1 MQTTDNAADGQTKAD
16 TNDSKLLKE
25 LRDFVDQSIKAESD
39 NRAAA
44 VDDLKFEAGHQW
56 PENTKAERDRDGRPC
71 LTFNRLPTYKR
82 QVTNEQRMNKPAI
95 KVSPVGGGA
104 TKEAAKIYQGLIRH
118 IEYASNADIAYDTA
132 VNSAASIGWG
142 FWRLVTEYESPLSFN
157 QVIKFKRERD
167 ALKVFWDS
175 ASTEAD
181 GSDAKRCAI
190 VWDTP
195 KADFE
200 REYPGAASDNGAGV
214 VGAQL
219 QPGWM
224 DGNFVRVVEYYY
236 FEYEKRTIYLLD
248 SGEVVEKLPAGVKA
262 KAERETMVPQL
273 KWVKATAGK
282 VLERADIKCRWI
294 PVFPVWG
301 NEIDI
306 QGKVVRSGI
315 IRDAKDPARM
325 YNFWMTSATEEVT
338 LRPKSPFIGAKG
350 QFEGMEKKWAQAN
363 RRSFPFLEYNPVTV
377 DGNLAPAPQRAP
389 MADVP
394 VGMLQMAMHAADNI
408 KAVTGLFDASLGAQ
422 GNATSGVQEQEQ
434 QRQGDVA
441 NFHYVDN
448 LNRSIRHCGRCLVDM
463 IPHYYDAQ
471 RVVKIMN
478 EDETISDA
486 EVNVPAVD
494 PDTGGAVVDPVSQV
508 QKVLNDLTVGDY
520 DITIGTGPSFQTR
533 RQEAARGMKEL
544 ATAWPKLMDVAG
556 DKVVENMDWNGAD
569 QIAERIKKT
578 IPPQLTAGE
587 GADDQEPIP
596 PAAQQQISQL
606 MQQVQQG
613 QQAMQQMQEELAN
626 AKHGI
631 TRAQIETESRERIA
645 AGDQQTRRDL
655 EELRGMVKLLVEHVR
670 PPKQIEQAVA
680 QAAIDNHFRPA
691 ASQAADPAQPGPT
704 DAMSGS

>member
-1 MQTTDNAADGQTKAD
+1 MSNDNATTAHDDGA
-16 TNDSKLLKE
+16 LLKE
-25 LRDFVDQSIKAESD
+25 MRDFVDQSIKGEGD
-39 NRAAA
+39 NRTAA
-44 VDDLKFEAGHQW
+44 VDDLKFEAGYQW
-56 PENTKAERDRDGRPC
+56 PENMKAERDRDGRPC

-82 QVTNEQRMNKPAI
+82 QVTNDQRMNKPSI
-95 KVSPVGGGA
+95 KVHPVSGGA

-142 FWRLVTEYESPLSFN
+142 FWRLVTEYENPMSFN

-167 ALKVFWDS
+167 PLKVFWDA

-195 KADFE
+195 KADFD
-200 REYPGAASDNGAGV
+200 REYPGAAQEGGAGV
-214 VGAQL
+214 VGMQL

-224 DGNFVRVVEYYY
+224 DGNYVRVVEYYY
-236 FEYEKRTIYLLD
+236 FEYEKRTIYLLE
-248 SGEVVEKLPAGVKA
+248 SGKVVEKLPPGEKA
-262 KAERETMVPQL
+262 KAERETHVPQL

-338 LRPKSPFIGAKG
+338 LRPKAPFIGAKG

-363 RRSFPFLEYNPVTV
+363 RRSFPFLEYNPVTI

-434 QRQGDVA
+434 QQQGDMA

-448 LNRSIRHCGRCLVDM
+448 LHRSIRHCGRCLVDM
-463 IPHYYDAQ
+463 IPNYYDAQ
-471 RVVKIMN
+471 RVVQILN

-486 EVNVPAVD
+486 EINAPQVD
-494 PDTGGAVVDPVSQV
+494 PNTGMAMLDPVTQV
-508 QKVLNDLTVGDY
+508 QKVLNDLTVGEY
-520 DITIGTGPSFQTR
+520 AITLGSGPSYSTK
-533 RQEAARGMKEL
+533 RQEASAGMQQL
-544 ATAWPKLMDVAG
+544 AKSWPKLMDVAG
-556 DKVVENMDWNGAD
+556 DIVVETQDWPGAD
-569 QIAERIKKT
+569 RLSDRIKKT
-578 IPPQLTAGE
+578 LPPQLTAGE
-587 GADDQEPIP
+587 GDDDQEPIP
-596 PAAQQQISQL
+596 PAAQQKIAQL
-606 MQQVQQG
+606 TQQVGEAQQ
-613 QQAMQQMQEELAN
+613 QMQQMQAQLSD
-626 AKHGI
+626 AKFGI
-631 TRAQIETESRERIA
+631 TRTQLETASRERIA
-645 AGDQQTRRDL
+645 AGDRQSRLDL
-655 EELRGMVKLLVEHVR
+655 EELRSMVTLLVEHIQ
-670 PPKQIEQAVA
+670 PPKEIAKAAALAEIDA
-680 QAAIDNHFRPA
+680 QYRPA

>member
-1 MQTTDNAADGQTKAD
+1 MSTEDKD
-16 TNDSKLLKE
+16 TASTGRGALLKE
-25 LRDFVDQSIKAESD
+25 IRDFVDQSIKAESD
-39 NRAAA
+39 NRNAA
-44 VDDLKFEAGHQW
+44 VDDLKFEAGNQW

-82 QVTNEQRMNKPAI
+82 QVTNEQRMNKPSI
-95 KVSPVGGGA
+95 KVHPVGSGA

-118 IEYASNADIAYDTA
+118 IEYSSNADIAYDTA

-167 ALKVFWDS
+167 PLKVFWD
-175 ASTEAD
+175 AGSTEAD

-200 REYPGAASDNGAGV
+200 REYPGAAQETSAGV
-214 VGAQL
+214 VGMQL

-224 DGNFVRVVEYYY
+224 DGNYVRVVEYYY
-236 FEYEKRTIYLLD
+236 FEYEKRKIYLLD
-248 SGEVVEKLPAGVKA
+248 SGDVVEKLPAGVKP
-262 KAERETMVPQL
+262 KAERDTMVPQL

-282 VLERADIKCRWI
+282 VLEQADIKCRWI

-325 YNFWMTSATEEVT
+325 YNFWMTSATEEIT

-363 RRSFPFLEYNPVTV
+363 RRSFPFLEYNHIEVNGV
-377 DGNLAPAPQRAP
+377 AAPAPQRAP

-448 LNRSIRHCGRCLVDM
+448 LNRTIRHCGRCLVDM

-471 RVVKIMN
+471 RVVQILN
-478 EDETISDA
+478 DDETISDA
-486 EVNVPAVD
+486 EINVPQTD
-494 PDTGGAVVDPVSQV
+494 PQTGAAVVDPLTQV
-508 QKVLNDLTVGDY
+508 QKVLNDLTVGEY
-520 DITIGTGPSFQTR
+520 AVTIGTGPSFATK
-533 RQEAARGMKEL
+533 RQEASNGMQQL
-544 ATAWPKLMDVAG
+544 AKSWPKLMDVAG
-556 DKVVENMDWNGAD
+556 DIVVGNLDWPGAD
-569 QIAERIKKT
+569 LIGDRLKKT
-578 IPPQLTAGE
+578 LPPQLTAGE
-587 GADDQEPIP
+587 GDDDQDPIP
-596 PAAQQQISQL
+596 PAAQQQLAQL
-606 MQQVQQG
+606 TQQVQEQQQQL
-613 QQAMQQMQEELAN
+613 QQAQAALAD

-631 TRAQIETESRERIA
+631 TRTQIETESRERIA
-645 AGDQQTRRDL
+645 AADQRTRLDI
-655 EELRGMVKLLVEHVR
+655 EELRGMLTLLVER
-670 PPKQIEQAVA
+670 IQPPKEIATAAA
-680 QAAIDNHFRPA
+680 QAAIDAHYRPDD
-691 ASQAADPAQPGPT
+691 SQSSDPAQTLAQP
-704 DAMSGS
+704 A